1 MTHEQ
6 LVRTAEAL
14 PIPSASAL
22 EAYQGRQASLAEGVT
37 AALLARP
44 DVLRLIGEGNEQMMR
59 DNHRNHARFI
69 ASLGAGLDPEVL
81 VDSVLWVFRA
91 YTAHGFG
98 LTYWSAQ
105 LNAWLDGMDRELP
118 PDAVAELRPL
128 YGWMLVHQPA
138 FVQLA
143 AE

>member
-1 MTHEQ
+1 MTREQ
-6 LVRTAEAL
+6 LVHSARAL
-14 PIPSASAL
+14 RPPSAPAF
-22 EAYQGRQASLAEGVT
+22 EAYSAHQASLAEGVT

-44 DVLRLIGEGNEQMMR
+44 DLHRLIGEGNESMMR

-69 ASLGAGLDPEVL
+69 ASLGAGWDPDVL

-98 LTYWSAQ
+98 PTYWSAQ
-105 LNAWLDGMDRELP
+105 LNGWLDGIDRELG
-118 PDAVAELRPL
+118 AEAATELAPL
-128 YGWMLVHQPA
+128 YEWMLLHQPA

-143 AE
+143 DA